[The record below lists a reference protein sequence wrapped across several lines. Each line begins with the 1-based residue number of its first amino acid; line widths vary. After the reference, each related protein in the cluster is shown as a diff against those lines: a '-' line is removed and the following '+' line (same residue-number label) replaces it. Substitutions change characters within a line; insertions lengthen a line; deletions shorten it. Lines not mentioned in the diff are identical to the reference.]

1 MPPASVPVLQFLG
14 AAGTVTGS
22 RFLVETP
29 RARVLVDCGLFQG
42 EKPLRLRNW
51 EPFPVAP
58 ASLDAVLL
66 THAHID
72 HSGYLPALGRDGFR
86 GAVFATHRTLDLC
99 RIVLPDSG
107 RLNEEDAAYANR
119 KGFSKHAP
127 ALSLFTEHDAET
139 ILESFRGVAYDAPIE
154 VAPGVRASFQ
164 SAGHILGSASVVL
177 EIDGPDPRTLVVS
190 GDLGRPA
197 HPLLAPPAA
206 PPACDVLLVEATYGD
221 RTHDDEAGLARFA
234 QALVRTAERGGVAV
248 IPAFAVDRTEV
259 VLFELRR
266 LMREGSVPR
275 VPVYVDS
282 PMALAALA
290 VYRAAIADC
299 DPEIRSELHGAD
311 DPFDTGDLRETRD
324 VASSK
329 AIHRASGPAIIVS
342 ASGMAT
348 GGRVLHHLA
357 ARLPDPRNSVILTGF
372 QASETRG
379 RLLLEG
385 RPLVKMLGRYV
396 PVRAEVVDASA
407 FSVHADQPEI
417 VAWVAAAKQPP
428 GMLFVVHAEARP
440 AEALRA
446 ALATQLRLAAVIAR
460 HGERVCVE
468 RNARAT

>member
-42 EKPLRLRNW
+42 EKALRLRNW
-51 EPFPVAP
+51 EPFPVPP
-58 ASLDAVLL
+58 ASIDSVVL
-66 THAHID
+66 THAHVD
-72 HSGYLPALGRDGFR
+72 HSGYLPALGRDGF
-86 GAVFATHRTLDLC
+86 GGPVFATPRTLDLC

-107 RLNEEDAAYANR
+107 RLNEEEAAYANR
-119 KGFSKHAP
+119 KGFSKHDP
-127 ALSLFTEHDAET
+127 ALSLFSERDAEA
-139 ILESFRGVAYDAPIE
+139 ILESFRGVPYDAPIE

-164 SAGHILGSASVVL
+164 AAGHILGSASVVL
-177 EIDGPDPRTLVVS
+177 EIDGAEPRTLVVS

-197 HPLLAPPAA
+197 HPLLAAPAA

-221 RTHDDEAGLARFA
+221 RDHDDEAGLARFA
-234 QALVRTAERGGVAV
+234 QALVRTTERGGVAV

-259 VLFELRR
+259 VLLHLRR
-266 LMREGSVPR
+266 LMREGRVPR

-290 VYRAAIADC
+290 VYRAAIAGG
-299 DPEIRSELHGAD
+299 DPEIRSELHGAND
-311 DPFDTGDLRETRD
+311 LFDTGDLRETRD

-329 AIHRASGPAIIVS
+329 AIHGVGGPAIIVS

-385 RPLVKMLGRYV
+385 RPFVKMLGRYV

-407 FSVHADQPEI
+407 FSVHADQGELI
-417 VAWVAAAKQPP
+417 AWVGSAKQPP
-428 GMLFVVHAEARP
+428 GLTFVVHAEAAP

-446 ALATQLRLAAVIAR
+446 ALAARLGLGAVIAR
-460 HGERVCVE
+460 HAERVCVE
-468 RNARAT
+468 RNARVT